1 MYTVSTD
8 TGLALDTVNPIDL
21 GDALLAELT
30 AHGGRRPISY
40 RITRDGIPQHDGW
53 IDVHN
58 THHDS
63 ADFLR
68 GSVKELV
75 NVMIIQAAYDMH
87 LPLRARP

>member
-8 TGLALDTVNPIDL
+8 TGLALDTADPIDL

-30 AHGGRRPISY
+30 THGGQRPIGY
-40 RITRDGIPQHDGW
+40 RITRDGTPQHDGW

-68 GSVKELV
+68 NSVKELV
-75 NVMIIQAAYDMH
+75 NVMIIQAAYDKH
-87 LPLRARP
+87 PPLARS